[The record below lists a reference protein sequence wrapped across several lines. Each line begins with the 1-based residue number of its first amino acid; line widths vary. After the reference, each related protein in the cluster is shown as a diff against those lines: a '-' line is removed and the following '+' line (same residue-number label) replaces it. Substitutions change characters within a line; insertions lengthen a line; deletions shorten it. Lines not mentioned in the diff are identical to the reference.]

1 MNDAVTAEDVRGY
14 LGRDLDD
21 LYALLVPSEDKELY
35 SRGGLIAR
43 GQSILRARAEAIRRV
58 ACPQR
63 AANLDTVDLGVLI
76 ATSLAADPALGRLP
90 ALPLA
95 AILLKVGL
103 DSFCDSGEHG
113 GLV

>member
-1 MNDAVTAEDVRGY
+1 MNDAVTADDVRGY

-21 LYALLVPSEDKELY
+21 LYALLVPPADKELY

-43 GQSILRARAEAIRRV
+43 GQSIVRARAEAIRRV
-58 ACPQR
+58 VCPQR
-63 AANLDTVDLGVLI
+63 AANLDSVDLGVLI

-95 AILLKVGL
+95 AVLLKVGL
-103 DSFCDSGEHG
+103 DSFCDSGDPD